1 MKAKRKKAKAGGASS
16 AKARKALFVDAYLA
30 NGGNATQ
37 AAITAGYSE
46 KTAKQQGSRLLT
58 SVDIRE
64 AIAKRTQVVAEKVGL
79 SVERTLQELARL
91 AYADPR
97 KLYKED
103 GSLKAIHELDDDAAA
118 TIASVEVDEIGME
131 GVVIGHT
138 KKLKQWDKNAAL
150 EKAMKYHG
158 LYEKDNEQKP
168 PTVLMPGVKTVTF
181 EPYRARGKERVVR

>member
-1 MKAKRKKAKAGGASS
+1 MKRKKAAGSSKSS

-37 AAITAGYSE
+37 AAITAGYSP
-46 KTAKQQGSRLLT
+46 KTAKAQGSRLLT
-58 SVDIRE
+58 NVDIRE
-64 AIAKRTQVVAEKVGL
+64 AIAKRTQAVAEKVGL

-91 AYADPR
+91 AYSDPR
-97 KLYKED
+97 RFYKKD
-103 GSLKAIHELDDDAAA
+103 GSLKSIHELDDDAAA
-118 TIASVEVDEIGME
+118 TIASVEVDEIGVE
-131 GVVIGHT
+131 GVVIGRT

-168 PTVLMPGVKTVTF
+168 PAVLMPGVKTVTF
-181 EPYRARGKERVVR
+181 EPYRERGKGRVVR